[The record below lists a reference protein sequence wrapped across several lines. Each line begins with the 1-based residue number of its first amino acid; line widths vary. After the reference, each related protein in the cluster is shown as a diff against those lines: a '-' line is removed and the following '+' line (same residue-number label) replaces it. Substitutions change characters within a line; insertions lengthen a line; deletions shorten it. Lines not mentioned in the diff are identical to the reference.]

1 VIGLALIGL
10 QMLRAR
16 RESRSWPS
24 GSIAGVRVLVSPAT
38 GPATLGVLRPV
49 IVVPRWLFGMSTRHR
64 RLAVL
69 HEQEHRRVGDVLLL
83 NGMAVLLALVPWHP
97 AVWWQAA
104 RLHRAIELDCDER
117 VVRRVHDRTGYCRM
131 LIEAATRRTPRVP
144 LAAGLGPRP
153 PLLEHRIRS
162 LTARPRRGARAV
174 AALALALFA
183 IACALPTPFEP
194 TRERA
199 TAIFRMIEV
208 PRDSLSDVTVGTLR
222 TIYERA
228 ADPVVDSA
236 ASGTY
241 EMRGLRASGVIRRTD
256 PDDPRLPERPRR

>member
-104 RLHRAIELDCDER
+104 RLHRAIELDCDGR
-117 VVRRVHDRTGYCRM
+117 VVSRVRDRAGYGRM
-131 LIEAATRRTPRVP
+131 LIEAATRRVPAVP
-144 LAAGLGPRP
+144 LAAALAARS
-153 PLLEHRIRS
+153 PLLEDRIRS
-162 LTARPRRGARAV
+162 LVAGPRRGSPAV
-174 AALALALFA
+174 AAAAMVLFA

-194 TRERA
+194 GRGRA
-199 TAIFRMIEV
+199 VATFGHTATG
-208 PRDSLSDVTVGTLR
+208 PDSPAEVTVGTVRAIGTLSR
-222 TIYERA
+222 DTAGSRYETG
-228 ADPVVDSA
+228 
-236 ASGTY
+236 GTY
-241 EMRGLRASGVIRRTD
+241 ELRELPAGVLRRAD
-256 PDDPRLPERPRR
+256 PDDPRIPVRPRR